1 MKIVAA
7 NLKMNLNYDE
17 IKEYINGIDDIN
29 NKNVIIIP
37 TSIYA
42 PYFLNKGY
50 SVGIQNCYYLNKGAY
65 TGEVS
70 PSQIKSIG
78 LDYVLIGHSER
89 RSYFNEDNGLLNKK
103 IKEALNNGLKV
114 IYCIGETLEER
125 ESGKTN
131 EVLKTELLEGLKDI
145 NEEIIIA
152 YEPVWA
158 IGTNI
163 TPTSEE
169 IKETIGYIKSIYN
182 YPTLYGGST
191 NDKNIEEL
199 NSISNVDGFLIGGA
213 SLDPLKLQ
221 KIIRIVM

>member
-17 IKEYINGIDDIN
+17 IKKYLEDIN
-29 NKNVIIIP
+29 EIDNKNVIFIP
-37 TSIYA
+37 TSIYV

-50 SVGIQNCYYLNKGAY
+50 SVGVQNCHYLNKGAY
-65 TGEVS
+65 TGETS
-70 PSQIKSIG
+70 PSQLKSIG
-78 LDYVLIGHSER
+78 VDYVLIGHSER
-89 RSYFNEDNGLLNKK
+89 RTYFNEDNDLLNMK

-114 IYCIGETLEER
+114 IYCIGETEEER
-125 ESGKTN
+125 NHGKTK

-145 NEEIIIA
+145 NEEVIIA

-158 IGTNI
+158 IGTSV
-163 TPTSEE
+163 TPTSLEIEE
-169 IKETIGYIKSIYN
+169 AVDYIKSIYD

-199 NSISNVDGFLIGGA
+199 NSIKNVDGFLIGGA
-213 SLDPLKLQ
+213 SLDTQKLD
-221 KIIRIVM
+221 KIIKIVL